1 MHTQRTSIQFE
12 WKERESMGNKRLT
25 LAAALVV
32 CAAFLAGSLAAQAQ
46 TVSGVSINQNSLQI
60 AQPPRAV
67 DTVPSRTDRHVATN
81 INDYPDYAQGVQY
94 QDADPSPNNGTM
106 DNYIN
111 SARLDL
117 SATDGTVRLI
127 RTDQK
132 NVIQDYVTKVIP
144 VNNVDTIEILP
155 AIKTVCQ
162 KEGGEAETIRDY
174 TKHKYAIQVV
184 VPADMVPALE
194 KAIAALD
201 VEWASAYNDGSADL
215 YYKAKYRDVALVDR
229 IAAAFGTGFDRGVGS
244 STIDGSANAVLRQ
257 DEQYWIDRY
266 LTGAKLADIPEH
278 MINLEGAIYELNM
291 SNDLKL
297 GLDYIA
303 WKNGPGRNLFD
314 FLIAGQHNHE
324 DFEGASSIHN
334 PGLTNVGLFA
344 GRDIPIEIVANAILD
359 DLDLE
364 NDAISDERRHYN
376 QEGTQEYFA
385 TNFLMTAAYFDFL
398 QSKGKAKVLGRPS
411 ITTRSGSVGTWSS
424 VDQILAFEAGEII
437 DPNGAMV
444 DSNITT
450 NPGYEGT
457 TPDLIRDQ
465 LGNFIFGDIGEIIPS
480 IQQGVDLYDSRHWGD
495 MALWNGYGDS
505 NVSPRVLRYKNSG
518 QTGSFLSILP
528 MIGTETTELTV
539 DYASSDLNG
548 YTPQGTPIV
557 NTRTYATTV
566 RVADGQPFVVGGLA
580 RTEKTKQKQGAPWL
594 SALPVVGYLFGQEAN
609 TDREDTIVMVLTPN
623 IYTGAASDM
632 EMPAE
637 AKNVIAQATG
647 QAELALPK
655 NPFGF
660 DQWLL
665 DKEKN

>member
-1 MHTQRTSIQFE
+1 
-12 WKERESMGNKRLT
+12 MGNKRLT
-25 LAAALVV
+25 LAAALAV
-32 CAAFLAGSLAAQAQ
+32 CAALVAGSLIAQAQ
-46 TVSGVSINQNSLQI
+46 TVSGVSVNANSLQVVK
-60 AQPPRAV
+60 PPRAV

-81 INDYPDYAQGVQY
+81 INNYPDYAEGVQF
-94 QDADPSPNNGTM
+94 QDADPSPRNSGIE
-106 DNYIN
+106 NYTFQEQ
-111 SARLDL
+111 RLEIKP
-117 SATDGTVRLI
+117 TDGTI
-127 RTDQK
+127 RVIRSDQK
-132 NVIQDYVTKVIP
+132 NLIQEYVQKVIP
-144 VNNVDTIEILP
+144 VKNVDTIEILP

-162 KEGGEAETIRDY
+162 KEGGDAETIRDY

-184 VPADMVPALE
+184 VPARMLPALE

-201 VEWASAYNDGSADL
+201 VEWASSFNDGSADL
-215 YYKAKYRDVALVDR
+215 YYKAKYRDVELVDR
-229 IAAAFGTGFDRGVGS
+229 IAAAFGTGFERTVGY
-244 STIDGSANAVLRQ
+244 STIDGTNNAVLRQ

-291 SNDLKL
+291 NNDLKL

-314 FLIAGQHNHE
+314 FLLAGQHNHE
-324 DFEGASSIHN
+324 DFKNASSVYN
-334 PGLTNVGLFA
+334 PGLTNVGLFT
-344 GRDIPIEIVANAILD
+344 GRDIPIEVVADAILD
-359 DLDLE
+359 DLGIGGDPF
-364 NDAISDERRHYN
+364 SDNRRHYEQEGN
-376 QEGTQEYFA
+376 QEYYA
-385 TNFLMTAAYFDFL
+385 ANFLMTAAYFDFL

-437 DPNGAMV
+437 DPNQPMV

-450 NPGYEGT
+450 NPGFEGT

-465 LGNFIFGDIGEIIPS
+465 MGNFIFGDIGEIIPS
-480 IQQGVDLYDSRHWGD
+480 IQNGDPIKLYDSRHWGD
-495 MALWNGYGDS
+495 LALWNGYGDT

-518 QTGSFLSILP
+518 QTGVFLSILP

-580 RTEKTKQKQGAPWL
+580 RTEKAKTKQGAPWL
-594 SALPVVGYLFGQEAN
+594 SALPVLGYLFGQEAN
-609 TDREDTIVMVLTPN
+609 VDRQDTIVMVLTPN
-623 IYTGAASDM
+623 IYTGAQSDM

-637 AKNVIAQATG
+637 AKTIIAQAKG
-647 QAELALPK
+647 EAEVALPK